1 MKQNSPTRAQRQHST
16 VPADDDH
23 ALHHHAH
30 LQAHEHHRQTGVAR
44 NTPGKSALAPAHAPE
59 PATTH
64 AARGSHIFYPH
75 REERSAPDLLTCS
88 STLSSSSPAV
98 EMQAKLD
105 TVNNVG
111 VGSSP
116 PPAVAVVLADPPH
129 RCHPDTFAASG
140 APPSAPTSVLSP
152 LPSRHHRL
160 RHHAAVVVLTVAHL
174 VAISHAD
181 GGRPV
186 GSWSPLVGT
195 AGGRRPHRCRC
206 GRRLLPAEWCA

>member
-1 MKQNSPTRAQRQHST
+1 MTC
-16 VPADDDH
+16 
-23 ALHHHAH
+23 
-30 LQAHEHHRQTGVAR
+30 
-44 NTPGKSALAPAHAPE
+44 PE
-59 PATTH
+59 PFSIGGRFLAHWSQWSNARSVSSWDPHPAGRPNPSGAGCQDQHTD
-64 AARGSHIFYPH
+64 AAKIEHGR
-75 REERSAPDLLTCS
+75 REDPFVQSAPQGGEQS
-88 STLSSSSPAV
+88 SLHPDTSSPAAV

-116 PPAVAVVLADPPH
+116 PPAVALVLADPPH

-186 GSWSPLVGT
+186 GSWWPLVGT
-195 AGGRRPHRCRC
+195 AGRRRPHRCRC